1 MKNNSHVFRY
11 SPHCLLVRR
20 RVTSGF
26 HPPRISPG
34 AARHKNSVDSTS
46 HFVDRIQSSGLS
58 PIACIVLGL
67 GRGRTVDQKGQK
79 PFSQTGTSGVP
90 SGAHCLHYSFS
101 APYTGVSR
109 SCIFYRNC
117 LHVYTLWSGD
127 VSDTSAR
134 IGPDADA
141 GGSLHIRDF
150 LYERYGAL
158 LCYF

>member
-90 SGAHCLHYSFS
+90 SGAHCLHRRFPELYFL
-101 APYTGVSR
+101 PEL
-109 SCIFYRNC
+109 F
-117 LHVYTLWSGD
+117 
-127 VSDTSAR
+127 AR
-134 IGPDADA
+134 IYSLEWGCFGHFGPDWA
-141 GGSLHIRDF
+141 G
-150 LYERYGAL
+150 
-158 LCYF
+158 C